1 MFRVHQLQPDSSISV
16 DGGYPGVVAA
26 FDRAF
31 MSSELGLRKPERAAF
46 EAIAEAIGISSSA
59 MLFFD
64 DTVENVEGAR
74 LAGLQA
80 VHVRT
85 PLDVKRALVDIGVL

>member
-1 MFRVHQLQPDSSISV
+1 MKIASNK
-16 DGGYPGVVAA
+16 
-26 FDRAF
+26 
-31 MSSELGLRKPERAAF
+31 MSTRHAVRFQMEIFLIIIG
-46 EAIAEAIGISSSA
+46 AIASVVISSSA
-59 MLFFD
+59 TLFFD

-85 PLDVKRALVDIGVL
+85 PLDVKRALVDIGAL

>member
-1 MFRVHQLQPDSSISV
+1 MEIFLIII
-16 DGGYPGVVAA
+16 G
-26 FDRAF
+26 
-31 MSSELGLRKPERAAF
+31 
-46 EAIAEAIGISSSA
+46 AIASVVISSSA
-59 MLFFD
+59 TLFFD

-85 PLDVKRALVDIGVL
+85 PLDVKRALVDIGAL